1 MTSVT
6 TGTLHPHL
14 REEEVLVVENAIR
27 LAIDSIINVLYGVNS
42 ARTNEYQRM
51 VGDRDKEIQRLEC
64 RLRELEREQRPP
76 PPVCSCRLQQQQAD
90 CSRFL
95 VAQVSSDPQPA
106 QQSRYDPSSS
116 DPELVKPD
124 VEDSTAGG
132 EFSAILY
139 SCVVILYWK
148 NILIRKLKTEN
159 LRCNIYF
166 VVIRRV

>member
-6 TGTLHPHL
+6 TRTLHPHL

-64 RLRELEREQRPP
+64 RLRELEREQQLPRQ
-76 PPVCSCRLQQQQAD
+76 PVCSCRFLQKTD

-95 VAQVSSDPQPA
+95 VAQVSDDPQPV

-116 DPELVKPD
+116 DPELVKQD
-124 VEDSTAGG
+124 VEDSTTGG
-132 EFSAILY
+132 EFRLCNMILMY
-139 SCVVILYWK
+139 CDFVLEEHT
-148 NILIRKLKTEN
+148 NRKAEN
-159 LRCNIYF
+159 RKF
-166 VVIRRV
+166 EM

>member
-1 MTSVT
+1 MNSVT

-64 RLRELEREQRPP
+64 RLRELEREQQAPRQ
-76 PPVCSCRLQQQQAD
+76 PVCTCGVMLKSD

-95 VAQVSSDPQPA
+95 VEQVSADPQPV
-106 QQSRYDPSSS
+106 QQSRYYPSSS
-116 DPELVKPD
+116 DPELTRQDCEKSATGTQEP
-124 VEDSTAGG
+124 AFQFGG
-132 EFSAILY
+132 LSQFATLQY
-139 SCVVILYWK
+139 YF
-148 NILIRKLKTEN
+148 NIS
-159 LRCNIYF
+159 
-166 VVIRRV
+166 

>member
-64 RLRELEREQRPP
+64 RLRELEREQRSPRRQQP
-76 PPVCSCRLQQQQAD
+76 ACSCRLLPQAD

-95 VAQVSSDPQPA
+95 VAQVSNDPPA
-106 QQSRYDPSSS
+106 AEQSRYDPSSS
-116 DPELVKPD
+116 DPELVKQD
-124 VEDSTAGG
+124 VEDGTAGG
-132 EFSAILY
+132 GFWV
-139 SCVVILYWK
+139 CNVILVYCDVS
-148 NILIRKLKTEN
+148 IGRT
-159 LRCNIYF
+159 Y
-166 VVIRRV
+166 